1 MGKDVSSAS
10 FVRVLIYSESVALGE
25 QCLVNCP
32 IIVYILSI
40 FKSVT
45 MAPFDVPTGASLP
58 HPTTTEAAS
67 APAQVAALKAEGAI
81 AQIRTAIQRYRTSR
95 DTLRDSPSSSFH
107 GLDESQVV
115 QSTPGLKTDAETLD
129 EIEEVLRNLETSA
142 IFDLS
147 LDENDQ
153 VDLPEVSYSSEC
165 SKSLQLTAFQST
177 ETDNWQLQTRLPASV
192 RTHPQDFEPFGHHL
206 KDLKTF
212 KNDLISA
219 TKLSRETKPLYKKVE
234 VFLITWEENDDIK
247 EEVEGE
253 VDALTKL
260 FGELNYHVTPF
271 AIPNIDSQ
279 NELQFEVLNFLR
291 AHKKD
296 PPGETLLIV
305 YYTGHGSIRDN
316 ACYWH
321 PTAGA
326 ASGINRRDPSSRQ
339 TGPTVEWSK
348 IQENFE
354 HVNKQDVLFILDC
367 CYAGSAAMHKGSG
380 QSTKEL
386 LAACGSEEETEAGDG
401 SFTLRLVGCMRRM
414 VQTEKVFQ
422 VSWLYE
428 ALITVSQ
435 SPLCLHVNLNKSPL
449 SIWLSSLATSN
460 PTDLVEEYR
469 QAQLAPQSPSG
480 HLAPSSRESNQAASI
495 FSGEQDIS
503 DQATQLSSIVPDVPF
518 DWHYRVLLSIKL
530 RNNILPTAQSWA
542 LEFPAG
548 QVEGLEDV
556 TFELLCPTKSTLL
569 FVTMPVRQWL
579 LLRDN
584 PAYTFIDFVEKG
596 NMLHSPVKDLQT
608 SSKEISSINRTDSDK
623 STSTKDL
630 ADGDIVNYLL
640 ATMRDFFQKTQD
652 EESQQKKAGKI
663 TRTFQI
669 IASNFGI
676 PSRLEADP
684 RFGLVKA
691 IVQSLDY
698 KSDDQGEFESL
709 RYGLRFDVLVEK
721 IFESS
726 RKSVKD
732 AIHKAT
738 TKDKIESTIT
748 TEFDQLE
755 KSVVNLS
762 EKIFLEPKTV
772 AQAHMRTKSN
782 VGFKQPK
789 FEAVPEDAEVMGT
802 PVIGVGR
809 TDTDM
814 SKKAPKRTESMKDPT
829 RTDSKPLT
837 GFWSRRLSKDSAKMR
852 ADSRIESP
860 LHSPRSTI

>member
-1 MGKDVSSAS
+1 
-10 FVRVLIYSESVALGE
+10 
-25 QCLVNCP
+25 
-32 IIVYILSI
+32 
-40 FKSVT
+40 
-45 MAPFDVPTGASLP
+45 MAPSFDFPTGGSLP
-58 HPTTTEAAS
+58 DRTTTD
-67 APAQVAALKAEGAI
+67 APGAPDKVAWLEAEGAI
-81 AQIRTAIQRYRTSR
+81 AQIRAAIQRYRTSR
-95 DTLRDSPSSSFH
+95 DTLRESPSSSFH
-107 GLDESQVV
+107 GLDESQVI
-115 QSTPGLKTDAETLD
+115 QSIPGIKTDAETLD
-129 EIEEVLRNLETSA
+129 EIEEILNNLVTNPLS
-142 IFDLS
+142 DLS
-147 LDENDQ
+147 LDDNGQ
-153 VDLPEVSYSSEC
+153 VDLPEVSHSSKC
-165 SKSLQLTAFQST
+165 SQSLQLTAFQSN
-177 ETDNWQLQTRLPASV
+177 ETDNWQLRTQLPASV

-219 TKLSRETKPLYKKVE
+219 TRLSREIKPTYKKVE

-253 VDALTKL
+253 VGALKKL

-296 PPGETLLIV
+296 PPGETLFIV

-321 PTAGA
+321 PTGGA
-326 ASGINRRDPSSRQ
+326 ASAINSRDPKSRQ

-367 CYAGSAAMHKGSG
+367 CYAGSAAMHKGSW

-401 SFTLRLVGCMRRM
+401 SFTLRFVECMRRM
-414 VQTEKVFQ
+414 VQIEKRGFQ

-435 SPLCLHVNLNKSPL
+435 SPLCLHVNLNKSPS
-449 SIWLSSLATSN
+449 SIWLTSLAKSN
-460 PTDLVEEYR
+460 LTDLVEESR
-469 QAQLAPQSPSG
+469 QLAPQSPSG
-480 HLAPSSRESNQAASI
+480 HLAPSSRESIQEPSI
-495 FSGEQDIS
+495 FSGEHDIS

-518 DWHYRVLLSIKL
+518 DWHYRVLLSVKL
-530 RNNILPTAQSWA
+530 RKNILPTAQSWA

-548 QVEGLEDV
+548 QVEGVEDV
-556 TFELLCPTKSTLL
+556 TFELLCPTKSQLL

-596 NMLHSPVKDLQT
+596 NMLHSSVKGLST
-608 SSKEISSINRTDSDK
+608 SSTEIFPVGRIDSDK

-630 ADGDIVNYLL
+630 AGGDIVNYLL
-640 ATMRDFFQKTQD
+640 ATMRDFFQKAQD
-652 EESQQKKAGKI
+652 DQSRQKKAGKI

-669 IASNFGI
+669 IASNFGV

-684 RFGLVKA
+684 RFGLVKHM
-691 IVQSLDY
+691 VQSLDY
-698 KSDDQGEFESL
+698 KNDDQGEFESL

-738 TKDKIESTIT
+738 TKDGIESTIT
-748 TEFDQLE
+748 TEINQLE
-755 KSVVNLS
+755 KSVVSLS
-762 EKIFLEPKTV
+762 EKIFLEPK
-772 AQAHMRTKSN
+772 AGA
-782 VGFKQPK
+782 
-789 FEAVPEDAEVMGT
+789 
-802 PVIGVGR
+802 
-809 TDTDM
+809 
-814 SKKAPKRTESMKDPT
+814 
-829 RTDSKPLT
+829 
-837 GFWSRRLSKDSAKMR
+837 
-852 ADSRIESP
+852 
-860 LHSPRSTI
+860 

>member
-1 MGKDVSSAS
+1 
-10 FVRVLIYSESVALGE
+10 
-25 QCLVNCP
+25 
-32 IIVYILSI
+32 
-40 FKSVT
+40 
-45 MAPFDVPTGASLP
+45 MAPSSDVPTGASLLDR
-58 HPTTTEAAS
+58 TTTEAAG
-67 APAQVAALKAEGAI
+67 APDQAAALKAEGAI

-95 DTLRDSPSSSFH
+95 DTLRESPSSSFH
-107 GLDESQVV
+107 GLDESQVI
-115 QSTPGLKTDAETLD
+115 QSIPGIKTDAETLD
-129 EIEEVLRNLETSA
+129 EIEEVLNNLVTNPVS
-142 IFDLS
+142 DLS
-147 LDENDQ
+147 LDDNDQ
-153 VDLPEVSYSSEC
+153 VDLPE
-165 SKSLQLTAFQST
+165 ST

-253 VDALTKL
+253 VGALKKL

-296 PPGETLLIV
+296 PPGETLFIV

-321 PTAGA
+321 PTGGA
-326 ASGINRRDPSSRQ
+326 ASAINPRDPKSRQ

-367 CYAGSAAMHKGSG
+367 CYAGSAAMHKGSW

-386 LAACGSEEETEAGDG
+386 LAACGSEEETEAGEG
-401 SFTLRLVGCMRRM
+401 SFTLRFVECMRRM
-414 VQTEKVFQ
+414 VQIEKRGFQ

-435 SPLCLHVNLNKSPL
+435 SPLCLHVNLNKSPS
-449 SIWLSSLATSN
+449 SIWLNSLAKSN
-460 PTDLVEEYR
+460 PTDLVEESR

-480 HLAPSSRESNQAASI
+480 HLAPSSRESNQEPSI
-495 FSGEQDIS
+495 FSGEHDIS

-518 DWHYRVLLSIKL
+518 DWHYRVLLSVKL

-548 QVEGLEDV
+548 QVEGVEDV
-556 TFELLCPTKSTLL
+556 TFELLCPTKSQLL

-596 NMLHSPVKDLQT
+596 NMLHFPVKDLQT
-608 SSKEISSINRTDSDK
+608 SSTEISPVGRIDSDK

-640 ATMRDFFQKTQD
+640 ATMRDFFQKAQD
-652 EESQQKKAGKI
+652 DQSRQKKAGKI

-669 IASNFGI
+669 IASNFGV

-684 RFGLVKA
+684 RFGLVKHM
-691 IVQSLDY
+691 VQSLDY
-698 KSDDQGEFESL
+698 KSDDQGEFESM

-738 TKDKIESTIT
+738 TKDGIESTIT
-748 TEFDQLE
+748 TEIDQLE
-755 KSVVNLS
+755 KSVVSLS
-762 EKIFLEPKTV
+762 EKIFLEPKAA
-772 AQAHMRTKSN
+772 AQTHVRTRSN

-802 PVIGVGR
+802 PVIGIGR
-809 TDTDM
+809 TDTGM
-814 SKKAPKRTESMKDPT
+814 SKKAPKRTESMKNPT
-829 RTDSKPLT
+829 SPDARPSM
-837 GFWSRRLSKDSAKMR
+837 GFWGRRLSKDSAKIK
-852 ADSRIESP
+852 ADSRTESP
-860 LHSPRSTI
+860 LHSPRTTI